1 MCDHTP
7 VGVIIEAVVTDLDG
21 TIVRADGTITDETLR
36 AAKELSAR
44 GIPLVAAT
52 ARTPAGIR
60 ALQPL
65 HGLVALAVCCTGAIG
80 FDPHNEALL
89 WKHQLPR
96 ATMADLVHRMC
107 ARQSGVELSAYNG
120 EMWLMTSG
128 YQAIRGNSP
137 RGPIAIVSMAE
148 IARVDACTV
157 AACHPQL
164 DAPALFAAMGAV
176 LAEAEVNLTYAGTRV
191 VDLTPTGVDKA
202 SGVATALATL
212 GIPAERVIA
221 FGDMPNDIP
230 MFAKVGHSVAM
241 GQAAEEVRAAATET
255 TASVD
260 EDGFARCLRNRGV
273 IDAT

>member
-1 MCDHTP
+1 
-7 VGVIIEAVVTDLDG
+7 VIIEAVVTDLDG

-65 HGLVALAVCCTGAIG
+65 HGLVTLAVCCTGAIG
-80 FDPHNEALL
+80 FDPHDEAFL

-96 ATMADLVHRMC
+96 AAVADLVHRMSTQL
-107 ARQSGVELSAYNG
+107 AGVELSAYTG

-128 YQAIRGNSP
+128 YQAIRGTRP
-137 RGPIAIVSMAE
+137 RGPIAIVPMAE
-148 IARVDACTV
+148 IAQVDACTV
-157 AACHPQL
+157 AACHPHL

-191 VDLTPTGVDKA
+191 VDVTPTGVNKA
-202 SGVATALATL
+202 SGVANALTAL
-212 GIPAERVIA
+212 GIPAERAIA

-230 MFAKVGHSVAM
+230 MFAEVGYAVAM
-241 GQAAEEVRAAATET
+241 GNATEEVRAAATLT

-260 EDGFARCLRNRGV
+260 EDGFARCLRNLGV
-273 IDAT
+273 IEAT